1 MSFPNPRDQA
11 DYFRFVDIGGHRIK
25 ATLVNIEGIKLEAD
39 WKEQR
44 PTGNSGATNNFQGM
58 KPPGP
63 VKLTFRVGADV
74 VGGLNV
80 EHYDDL
86 RALFEEMGPK
96 AGANFGGTGTTQ
108 GSPGSAAYGKR
119 YVQVSSPSS
128 AQVQTSTEDLL
139 RQATQALAALQSGQS
154 TTSAAAAS
162 TTSSSASASKT
173 TTPNPG
179 PKPPTLSIKNGW
191 VNYVGITQ
199 VSLKSWEGP
208 KPDGEGG
215 VIVVLEL
222 ATQKDPTP
230 AAVGKAAPKSPD
242 QSGKQ
247 IAFGDIDGPAARAM
261 LANQAAAAAGA
272 E

>member
-1 MSFPNPRDQA
+1 MSFPNPRDNPA
-11 DYFRFVDIGGHRIK
+11 YFQTVTVGGHLIK
-25 ATLVNIEGIKLEAD
+25 ATLVAINGQKLEAD

-58 KPPGP
+58 KPAGP
-63 VKLTFRVGADV
+63 VKLTFRIAADAS
-74 VGGLNV
+74 GGLNV
-80 EHYDDL
+80 EHWDDL
-86 RALFEEMGPK
+86 RQLFEELGPVP
-96 AGANFGGTGTTQ
+96 GANFGGSGTTQ

-119 YVQVSSPSS
+119 YVQVSSPTSS
-128 AQVQTSTEDLL
+128 KVSTSPEDLL
-139 RQATQALAALQSGQS
+139 KQATQALAAVQSGQS
-154 TTSAAAAS
+154 TATTTAAS
-162 TTSSSASASKT
+162 TTSSSASTSKT

-179 PKPPTLSIKNGW
+179 PKPPTKSISNGW
-191 VNYVGITQ
+191 INYVGITQ
-199 VSLKSWEGP
+199 VSLKVWDGP

-215 VIVVLEL
+215 AIVEIEF

-242 QSGKQ
+242 GSKQ

-261 LANQAAAAAGA
+261 LANKAAAQAGA